1 MSFVIEISIFF
12 LAQNLYQQC
21 SFFHVNPIKPS
32 YSSIRYWAFGSELL
46 GTWKQHPS
54 CLLFAVELHRVS
66 WCFAATAHTHSCD
79 TAQRE
84 LQLLSWSYNK
94 ATDFSP
100 AHSSWVIWCLV
111 VTSTEPC
118 RQYSSPPRLTCKLLQ
133 SWSGVLKSFYP
144 PTRQLKVTTWIFCTF
159 EVDRSWAKCK
169 PNKLCKSLLN
179 DGSYS
184 SNQIIQQSWQPN
196 SFMFEAWTWQVNRWC
211 QLKYNRRGSSWAV
224 RLGQIFR
231 LISPCSV
238 MVWSEFGVHQS
249 VQLLLIWRTSSWVWP
264 KLTELGSN
272 ARLWIHYRW
281 KLLEFEKDLSWQVIT
296 RVKEGFYHL
305 ESKACGTC
313 LTTWKY
319 HLVYI

>member
-1 MSFVIEISIFF
+1 MSSDWSIVCIHTYCITVAWFLHFDRTCVICYWDFYFF
-12 LAQNLYQQC
+12 FGAEPIPTVFFFPRQSHKAQLQLNQILGFRFRIVGNLKAASKLSAVPPQKKKKL
-21 SFFHVNPIKPS
+21 SAV
-32 YSSIRYWAFGSELL
+32 
-46 GTWKQHPS
+46 
-54 CLLFAVELHRVS
+54 AVELHRVS

-196 SFMFEAWTWQVNRWC
+196 SFMFEAWTWQVDRWC
-211 QLKYNRRGSSWAV
+211 QLK
-224 RLGQIFR
+224 
-231 LISPCSV
+231 
-238 MVWSEFGVHQS
+238 
-249 VQLLLIWRTSSWVWP
+249 
-264 KLTELGSN
+264 
-272 ARLWIHYRW
+272 
-281 KLLEFEKDLSWQVIT
+281 
-296 RVKEGFYHL
+296 
-305 ESKACGTC
+305 
-313 LTTWKY
+313 
-319 HLVYI
+319 